1 MRAPANDTFPHNNS
15 RSRTHSVV
23 FFDKMLPGP
32 VARSLLRPSSRRP
45 LAACLLC
52 QWRTFSTTYPRLA
65 SPKPKQQD
73 EAAPTKANASSPKVP
88 QNAAQE
94 ASEAPGVLE
103 NAPRSY
109 GKRLEE
115 FTPQVLSRPIGMN
128 QPPSP
133 GENTGVDLRS
143 LKQRRDDMVDYEKH
157 LKRRQQL

>member
-1 MRAPANDTFPHNNS
+1 M
-15 RSRTHSVV
+15 
-23 FFDKMLPGP
+23 GP
-32 VARSLLRPSSRRP
+32 SGRRP

-65 SPKPKQQD
+65 SPPKPKQQNKA
-73 EAAPTKANASSPKVP
+73 EAGPGASTKPKAPGPEVQEGS
-88 QNAAQE
+88 AAQE
-94 ASEAPGVLE
+94 APEAPGALE

-115 FTPQVLSRPIGMN
+115 FTPQVLARPIGMN
-128 QPPSP
+128 HPPSP
-133 GENTGVDLRS
+133 GENTGADYRS